1 MNKGAVIILSAALFL
16 GSCSIAKFVG
26 YYASSGSGDKGE
38 LNGQVYT
45 SENTSY
51 HIGSL
56 PEGWKRIKIEG
67 GDIAFTDTYNDST
80 ITVNTTCD
88 ERKMKY
94 SLKALSESLIVG
106 MKDKKAQPRTE
117 TEIDGQPALSNI
129 YTGSLDNVPV
139 MIETRVFKKKDC
151 VYDFTYA
158 SSPEKFD
165 SGAQVFNEFISQFRV
180 L

>member
-1 MNKGAVIILSAALFL
+1 MNKGVFIILSAALFL
-16 GSCSIAKFVG
+16 GSCSLTKFVG
-26 YYASSGSGDKGE
+26 YYASAGSGDKGK
-38 LNGQVYT
+38 LDGQVYT

-51 HIGSL
+51 NIGSL
-56 PEGWKRIKIEG
+56 PEGWERIKIEG
-67 GDIAFTDTYNDST
+67 GDLAFSNTFEEST
-80 ITVNTTCD
+80 ITVNSTCD

-106 MKDKKAQPRTE
+106 IKDKKAQSRQDAQ
-117 TEIDGQPALSNI
+117 IDGQPALITI
-129 YTGSLDNVPV
+129 YTGSLNNTPV
-139 MIETRVFKKKDC
+139 MIETRVFKKKEC

-165 SGAQVFNEFISQFRV
+165 SEAQVFNEFISQFRV